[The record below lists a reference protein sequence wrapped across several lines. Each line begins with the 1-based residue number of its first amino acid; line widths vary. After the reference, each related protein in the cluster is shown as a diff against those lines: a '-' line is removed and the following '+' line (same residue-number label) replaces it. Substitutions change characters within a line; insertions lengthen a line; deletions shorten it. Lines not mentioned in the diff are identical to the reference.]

1 MSHLACHASVRGKTF
16 ARAASCGASRSSV
29 MGRVIRESMLLSRLT
44 RGNDTSYL
52 LGLGTS
58 AHTARTL
65 KHPRTRVNG
74 GHSSSFGAMCHEAA
88 RSQRRRRESGRIEQE
103 TKNAA
108 AIGENLGSGVVA
120 TLDTRLLR

>member
-16 ARAASCGASRSSV
+16 ARAASCGASRASV

-88 RSQRRRRESGRIEQE
+88 RSQVRRRESGLLLWV
-103 TKNAA
+103 A
-108 AIGENLGSGVVA
+108 GVARQPVHA
-120 TLDTRLLR
+120 SVGYVGITG